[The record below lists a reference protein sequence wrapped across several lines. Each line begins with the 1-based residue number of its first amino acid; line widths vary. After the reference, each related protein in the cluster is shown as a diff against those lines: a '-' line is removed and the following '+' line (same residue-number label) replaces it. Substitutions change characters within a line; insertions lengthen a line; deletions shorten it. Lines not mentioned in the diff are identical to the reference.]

1 MTSAPN
7 LSFEPR
13 RSRIASI
20 LTAAV
25 GALALTGLWFS
36 GAPTQLRA
44 AVAIGVAAATAH
56 ALHRLGR
63 PLVSHL
69 ALQAEDGWLIRR
81 LGTDVEAKLQR
92 AHDLGFLIALHFRT
106 DRGQHIDVALW
117 PDSIPSDQRR
127 QLRVWLGRRARP

>member
-20 LTAAV
+20 LTAAI

-36 GAPTQLRA
+36 GAPIPLRI
-44 AVAIGVAAATAH
+44 AVAIGVAVATAQ

-63 PLVSHL
+63 PPVSRFL
-69 ALQAEDGWLIRR
+69 LQAEDAWLVRR

-92 AHDLGFLIALHFRT
+92 AHDLGFLIALRFRT
-106 DRGQHIDVALW
+106 DRGQRIDVALW
-117 PDSIPSDQRR
+117 PDAISSDQRR
-127 QLRVWLGRRARP
+127 RLRVWLGRRARP